1 MKRNIRYC
9 TSAILVNCLWYVVL
23 VYFQA
28 KFFLGTLELSPWE
41 LLVLFQISGM
51 TTAIVFKN
59 QITKA
64 SEVKG
69 LLLGLMLPFFA
80 LYAFVMPML
89 IYKAIFGG
97 LGGGDIDAALF
108 WGPFFLA
115 KLFYLIAP
123 LGLLSQFVMRRVY
136 ASAMIFSAESNNNG
150 VEPTS

>member
-9 TSAILVNCLWYVVL
+9 ISAILVNCLWYVVL
-23 VYFQA
+23 VYFQT

-59 QITKA
+59 QITNASKA
-64 SEVKG
+64 KSV
-69 LLLGLMLPFFA
+69 LLGLTLPFFA
-80 LYAFVMPML
+80 LYAFVTPML

-97 LGGGDIDAALF
+97 LGGGDIGAALF

-115 KLFYLIAP
+115 KMFYLIAP
-123 LGLLSQFVMRRVY
+123 LGVLSLFVMRRVY
-136 ASAMIFSAESNNNG
+136 ASAKIFGAESSSG